1 MPRISLECSAL
12 ESTALH
18 QLLMNYTFTHRVLR
32 CILDCTVYYVA
43 PCCCIKLLLHWALH
57 CKLYCT
63 ALSTTLLL
71 HMGVNIAHYTF
82 NARILYCVQCILHCT
97 TLFTTLL
104 LHRGYYTV
112 YYIAQCALYYTFTT
126 LYTTLDCTSALSNTL
141 LLHIGRTAVRA
152 EKAM

>member
-1 MPRISLECSAL
+1 MNSNLKQLTAVPRISLECSAL

-18 QLLMNYTFTHRVLR
+18 QLLMNYTFTHRVLH
-32 CILDCTVYYVA
+32 CILHCTVCYVA
-43 PCCCIKLLLHWALH
+43 PWLLYHTFTALGTTF
-57 CKLYCT
+57 YCT

-71 HMGVNIAHYTF
+71 HMGVNIEHYTF

-126 LYTTLDCTSALSNTL
+126 LYTTLDCT
-141 LLHIGRTAVRA
+141 I
-152 EKAM
+152 